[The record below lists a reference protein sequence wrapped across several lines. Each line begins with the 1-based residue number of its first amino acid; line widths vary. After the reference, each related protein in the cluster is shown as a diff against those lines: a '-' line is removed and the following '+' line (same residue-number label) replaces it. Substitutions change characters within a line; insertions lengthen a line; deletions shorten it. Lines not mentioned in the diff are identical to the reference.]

1 MILALTLLFITRMAP
16 AAPSGREWKTDLPT
30 LIGRIVMLREP
41 APQDAGALLDVLSVG
56 DAVRFGLG
64 QPLSEDAVEDLIDR
78 ACESRRAGASFT
90 FAITT
95 SPAHPVVGLI
105 QVRQLDATF
114 ETAEVECLVAPSARG
129 TGAFIESAR
138 LTGSFAFDTVGVHR
152 IEARVEMQNGRA
164 NGALKKLGAVQEGI
178 LRRSLRRGHEHF
190 DQVLWAVLRED
201 WGDRWVS
208 TVPRVH

>member
-1 MILALTLLFITRMAP
+1 
-16 AAPSGREWKTDLPT
+16 
-30 LIGRIVMLREP
+30 MLREP
-41 APQDAGALLDVLSVG
+41 APRDAGVLLDVLSVG
-56 DAVRFGLG
+56 DAVRFGLS
-64 QPLSEDAVEDLIDR
+64 QPLSEAAVEDLIDR
-78 ACESRRAGASFT
+78 SCESRTAGAGFT
-90 FAITT
+90 YVVTT

-114 ETAEVECLVAPSARG
+114 ETAEAECLVAPSARG
-129 TGAFIESAR
+129 TGAFIEAAR
-138 LTGSFAFDTVGVHR
+138 LAGSFAFDTVGVHR

-178 LRRSLRRGHEHF
+178 LRRSLRRGHEHV

-201 WGDRWVS
+201 WGDRWVT

>member
-1 MILALTLLFITRMAP
+1 MSLALTLLIIIRMA
-16 AAPSGREWKTDLPT
+16 ATTSSGCDWKTELPT
-30 LIGRIVMLREP
+30 LIGRIVTLREP
-41 APQDAGALLDVLSVG
+41 APQDAGALLDVLSVS
-56 DAVRFGLG
+56 DAVRFGLSP
-64 QPLSEDAVEDLIDR
+64 PLGEDEVRDLIDR
-78 ACESRRAGASFT
+78 ACESRKAGVGFT
-90 FAITT
+90 YAVTT

-105 QVRQLDATF
+105 QVRQLDVTF
-114 ETAEVECLVAPSARG
+114 ETAEAECMIAPSARG
-129 TGAFIESAR
+129 TGAFMESAR
-138 LTGSFAFDTVGVHR
+138 LAGSFAFDTVGVHR

-164 NGALKKLGAVQEGI
+164 NGALRKLGAVQEGI